1 MAFDEVLSLRLGFL
15 TYISIHMA
23 GLLRLERMSVSVY
36 MEAVH
41 RK

>member
-1 MAFDEVLSLRLGFL
+1 MAFEEALSLRLGFP
-15 TYISIHMA
+15 THISTHMA